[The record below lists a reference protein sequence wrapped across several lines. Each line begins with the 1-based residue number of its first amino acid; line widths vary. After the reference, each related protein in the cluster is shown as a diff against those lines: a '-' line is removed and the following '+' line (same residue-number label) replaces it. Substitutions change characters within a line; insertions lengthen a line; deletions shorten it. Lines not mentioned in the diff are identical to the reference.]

1 MDHNAHRNGIENT
14 GTREYER
21 AIERSQHERMDR
33 GNSGYRFID
42 LNNDNLHK
50 TVEGV
55 KDVE

>member
-21 AIERSQHERMDR
+21 AIERSYYDRMDR
-33 GNSGYRFID
+33 SDVGSSVVNS
-42 LNNDNLHK
+42 NNDNLHK